1 MIQTCFL
8 AGLFYWEGKN
18 NSKIQTDTLY
28 GGGFQ
33 V

>member
-1 MIQTCFL
+1 MIQTCFWQ
-8 AGLFYWEGKN
+8 AFFVGGEN
-18 NSKIQTDTLY
+18 NGKIQTDTLY